1 MATSPWRAA
10 ASFKGVKDQ
19 PLSFHWSG
27 VTDEQILQIRLVTA
41 AHRTGRYCHQPVPC
55 KMREPFG
62 RDSADDVARAIV
74 SAECRVRLGG
84 LSQASR
90 SGAST
95 DAVAK
100 DSLLRAVLGLLGDPT
115 TLACSYIGR
124 LAKRHASKTGFDSF
138 GATRAQSDFSISW
151 SLAPHVNDC
160 GLK

>member
-74 SAECRVRLGG
+74 SAECRVRLGDSHKPRG
-84 LSQASR
+84 RAHRRTLSRRIVSFEQCW
-90 SGAST
+90 GCWET
-95 DAVAK
+95 
-100 DSLLRAVLGLLGDPT
+100 PT

-124 LAKRHASKTGFDSF
+124 LAKRHASKTGFDYF